1 MQVGTLFHFIFTS
14 VCVISVEYEN
24 CNNTNSTANNN
35 NIYQGI
41 KWSRGE
47 ESVRKWSNSIQMT
60 IVIMMIFSF
69 LFSLSP
75 RPYS

>member
-41 KWSRGE
+41 K
-47 ESVRKWSNSIQMT
+47 
-60 IVIMMIFSF
+60 
-69 LFSLSP
+69 
-75 RPYS
+75 